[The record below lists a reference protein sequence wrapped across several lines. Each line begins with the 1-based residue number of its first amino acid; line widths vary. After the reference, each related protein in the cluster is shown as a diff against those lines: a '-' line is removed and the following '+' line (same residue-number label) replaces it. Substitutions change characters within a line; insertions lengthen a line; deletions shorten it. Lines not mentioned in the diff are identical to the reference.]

1 MYEGNKLAAEIQTKM
16 NAGSLGGTGGI
27 YTVTYSLDL
36 GSMVFER
43 NPKDSADSFII
54 VNDDLLADPQF

>member
-27 YTVTYSLDL
+27 YTVTYDFDL
-36 GSMVFER
+36 GTMVSAGLSMATTR
-43 NPKDSADSFII
+43 
-54 VNDDLLADPQF
+54 L